1 MDKRQLILLL
11 VVIIAFGVA
20 GLTIGL
26 MGFSRTTALIAF
38 AVIAAPLL
46 YLIFSRS
53 QQGR

>member
-11 VVIIAFGVA
+11 AVIIAFGVA
-20 GLTIGL
+20 GLAIGL
-26 MGFSRTTALIAF
+26 MGSSRTTALISF